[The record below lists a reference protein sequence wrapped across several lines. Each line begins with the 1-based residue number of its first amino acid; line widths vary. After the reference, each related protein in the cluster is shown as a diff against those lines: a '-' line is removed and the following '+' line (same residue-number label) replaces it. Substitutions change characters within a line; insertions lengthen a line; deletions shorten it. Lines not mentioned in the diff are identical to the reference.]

1 LVDGAVLINLSVIRM
16 NCCFNAQLEN
26 GGGGVLGGKKTTV
39 TVSSEPSHE
48 PYAHS
53 ISFSAPP
60 ASSSIDD
67 DCLDPSQWRIL
78 SENCKNPATT
88 LYAINM

>member
-1 LVDGAVLINLSVIRM
+1 LA
-16 NCCFNAQLEN
+16 CFNAQLEN
-26 GGGGVLGGKKTTV
+26 VGAEFWEEKKLRL
-39 TVSSEPSHE
+39 SSEPSHE

-53 ISFSAPP
+53 FSFSATP

>member
-1 LVDGAVLINLSVIRM
+1 LA
-16 NCCFNAQLEN
+16 CFNAQLEN
-26 GGGGVLGGKKTTV
+26 GGAEFWEEKNYGLTV

-53 ISFSAPP
+53 FSFSATP